1 MRGSARQVLK
11 PSEGVAK
18 QALFPRGLCATDE
31 RHAKVNSY
39 AEGGAPRPG
48 KPWRPEKAARLAVRL
63 DERYQYTL
71 WALACVCLWLRRHDE
86 AVRTVEKMVAFNP
99 SFSDGENALGFI
111 LRYAGRSEEL

>member
-1 MRGSARQVLK
+1 M
-11 PSEGVAK
+11 
-18 QALFPRGLCATDE
+18 
-31 RHAKVNSY
+31 
-39 AEGGAPRPG
+39 
-48 KPWRPEKAARLAVRL
+48 RL
-63 DERYQYTL
+63 DERYPYTL